1 MKQSETSPKSSPKV
15 LFIETRK
22 KFNLKE
28 LDFSPLDKLPGKTI
42 SLAATIQ
49 YIELVPKVKRYLE
62 SKNKK
67 VIIKKGAFHDAHVLG
82 CNSNALDKNADTIL
96 LITDGKFHALNNA
109 VQIQREIYVFSPG
122 SQEQKSK
129 NLEKVSKQDI
139 EEINKRT
146 KAKQS
151 KFLLADVVGILVTTK
166 SGQKFSLKNLNT
178 IKSKIEKK
186 GKKVYL
192 FETNNINTQEFENFP
207 QIQIWI
213 NTACY
218 GLALD
223 DPRIVNLQDVLEFL

>member
-1 MKQSETSPKSSPKV
+1 MKTIKSKSKV
-15 LFIETRK
+15 LFIETKK
-22 KFNLKE
+22 KFNIKE
-28 LDFSPLDKLPGKTI
+28 LDFTLLDNLQGKTI

-82 CNSNALDKNADTIL
+82 CNSNALDKKADTIL

-109 VQIQREIYVFSPG
+109 VQIQREIYVFSPD
-122 SQEQKSK
+122 SH
-129 NLEKVSKQDI
+129 LLDKVSKQDI

-146 KAKQS
+146 KAKKA
-151 KFLLADVVGILVTTK
+151 KFLSADIVGILVTTK
-166 SGQKFSLKNLNT
+166 VGQKFSSKNLNI
-178 IKSKIEKK
+178 IKNKIEIK
-186 GKKVYL
+186 GKKAYL

-218 GLALD
+218 GLAMD
-223 DPRIVNLQDVLEFL
+223 DSRIVNLQDIAEFL